1 MMKNRILC
9 YVCLLASFV
18 VSSISIQTSMEA
30 GSSSKVPNV
39 WLHMFEFFVAVFLV
53 ALVIYFKYKSLRD
66 KDRQL

>member
-39 WLHMFEFFVAVFLV
+39 WLHMFEFFVAVFLA
-53 ALVIYFKYKSLRD
+53 ALAIYFKYKSLRD